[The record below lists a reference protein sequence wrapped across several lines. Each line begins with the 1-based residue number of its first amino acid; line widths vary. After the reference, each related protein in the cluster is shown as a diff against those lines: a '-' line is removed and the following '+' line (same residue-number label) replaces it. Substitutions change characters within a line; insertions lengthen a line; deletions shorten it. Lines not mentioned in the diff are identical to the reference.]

1 MQNLITNQLNY
12 TQLRP
17 LVRSKNK
24 HNKKYTQAKAGY
36 VSTFPERRVE
46 RERAFLFCLLG
57 VISEIRL
64 VSDGRGNWR
73 FEKMQKRSE
82 QRCDSKSRRR

>member
-24 HNKKYTQAKAGY
+24 NSKKYTQARAGY
-36 VSTFPERRVE
+36 ASTFPERRVE
-46 RERAFLFCLLG
+46 REREREREHFYFAFWG
-57 VISEIRL
+57 
-64 VSDGRGNWR
+64 
-73 FEKMQKRSE
+73 
-82 QRCDSKSRRR
+82 

>member
-36 VSTFPERRVE
+36 ASTFPVRRVA
-46 RERAFLFCLLG
+46 RERA
-57 VISEIRL
+57 V
-64 VSDGRGNWR
+64 
-73 FEKMQKRSE
+73 RSVA
-82 QRCDSKSRRR
+82 

>member
-24 HNKKYTQAKAGY
+24 NSKEYTQAKAGY
-36 VSTFPERRVE
+36 ASTFPERRVE
-46 RERAFLFCLLG
+46 REREHFYFAFWG
-57 VISEIRL
+57 
-64 VSDGRGNWR
+64 
-73 FEKMQKRSE
+73 
-82 QRCDSKSRRR
+82 

>member
-12 TQLRP
+12 TQLHP

-24 HNKKYTQAKAGY
+24 SNKAYTQARAGY
-36 VSTFPERRVE
+36 ALTPPERRAE
-46 RERAFLFCLLG
+46 QDIASLFCHLG

-64 VSDGRGNWR
+64 VSDGRGSWR
-73 FEKMQKRSE
+73 QEEMQK
-82 QRCDSKSRRR
+82 